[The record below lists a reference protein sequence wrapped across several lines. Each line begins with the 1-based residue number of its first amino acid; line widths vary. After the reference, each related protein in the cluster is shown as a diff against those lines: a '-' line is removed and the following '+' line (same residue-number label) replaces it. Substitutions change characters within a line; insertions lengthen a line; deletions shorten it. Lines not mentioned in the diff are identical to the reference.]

1 MTLAATSL
9 KLPQRL
15 KSRVER
21 LTKRLKESPHA
32 FMIRAIEEQVH
43 AEELHSR
50 FLADAA
56 QADVAMQRTGLGYP
70 AAAVHAYLD
79 ARVAGRSARKPKPVR
94 WRK

>member
-21 LTKRLKESPHA
+21 LTRRSKESPHA

-56 QADVAMQRTGLGYP
+56 QADKAMQRTGLGY
-70 AAAVHAYLD
+70 AAADVHAYLE
-79 ARVAGRSARKPKPVR
+79 AKVAGRTAREPKPVR
-94 WRK
+94 WRR